1 MTGVPIDLVYRQH
14 PSAVRSILESLPEW
28 FGDPTAID
36 GYEQDGTSNAFQSVL
51 ALDGGETV
59 GVALVRR
66 HFRASAEL
74 HLIAVD
80 PDMRGR
86 GVGQALVERIC
97 TDLSRD
103 RCHLLSVHTVG
114 PSFDSEP
121 YAATRRFYE
130 SAGFH
135 PLEEHSGLDWSGPSL
150 ILVKVL
156 DTAVRQ

>member
-1 MTGVPIDLVYRQH
+1 MTIDLVYRQD
-14 PSAVRSILESLPEW
+14 PSAVRSILKSLPDW

-36 GYEQDGTSNAFQSVL
+36 GYEQDGSSNAFQSVFAL
-51 ALDGGETV
+51 AGEETV

-66 HFRASAEL
+66 HFPSSAEL

-80 PDMRGR
+80 PGMRGR
-86 GVGQALVERIC
+86 GVGQALVGRIC

-103 RCHLLSVHTVG
+103 RCQLLSVHTVG
-114 PSFDSEP
+114 PSFENES
-121 YAATRRFYE
+121 YAATRHFYE

-135 PLEEHSGLDWSGPSL
+135 PLEEHSGLDWPGPSL

-156 DTAVRQ
+156 DTTVRQ